1 MVGRSRKNDVKSR
14 LGKRNLT
21 TAKPKT
27 GRIRDARDVL
37 KQKGSAKVEISVD
50 ISCFALVN
58 LCWQCC
64 QCKTLLYAGNVK
76 RCYIVINNNKCFVVS
91 YSIQLGSS
99 AKQRKS

>member
-1 MVGRSRKNDVKSR
+1 MYEEFKMVGRSRKNDVKSR

-50 ISCFALVN
+50 ISCFALVFN
-58 LCWQCC
+58 
-64 QCKTLLYAGNVK
+64 AGNVANVK
-76 RCYIVINNNKCFVVS
+76 RFYT
-91 YSIQLGSS
+91 L
-99 AKQRKS
+99 AM